1 MPLPNSP
8 GEAVQPVS
16 TPSPGPTTQSKLRVL
31 IVDDDS
37 SMARFLTSHLSRRG
51 FEINIANNGEEA
63 SADDLPGVA
72 FSLLV
77 GLNAK
82 QEASMY
88 TPAQVQAMVDP
99 LFPGPVR
106 LPNLELLQESHS
118 KQSECQRSLR
128 AGTGTCRVTTY

>member
-1 MPLPNSP
+1 MPNSP

-63 SADDLPGVA
+63 IRMFRVFDPNLVHAVFVAVKRQQAAIAAHSGGVERVQHHIGSQARIRMGVA
-72 FSLLV
+72 HR
-77 GLNAK
+77 G
-82 QEASMY
+82 
-88 TPAQVQAMVDP
+88 
-99 LFPGPVR
+99 
-106 LPNLELLQESHS
+106 
-118 KQSECQRSLR
+118 
-128 AGTGTCRVTTY
+128 

>member
-63 SADDLPGVA
+63 IRMFRVFDPNLVLQLQHAELCLPVFELGA
-72 FSLLV
+72 HLV
-77 GLNAK
+77 GLRTAV
-82 QEASMY
+82 
-88 TPAQVQAMVDP
+88 AQRDIELHPDP
-99 LFPGPVR
+99 IVWIVVG
-106 LPNLELLQESHS
+106 
-118 KQSECQRSLR
+118 K
-128 AGTGTCRVTTY
+128 